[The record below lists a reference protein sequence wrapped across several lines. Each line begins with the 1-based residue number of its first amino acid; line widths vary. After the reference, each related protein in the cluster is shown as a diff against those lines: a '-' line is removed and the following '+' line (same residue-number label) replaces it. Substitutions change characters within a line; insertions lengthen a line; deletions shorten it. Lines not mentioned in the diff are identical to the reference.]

1 MPTKIQLRRDT
12 AADWT
17 SNNPTL
23 SAGEFGWE
31 SDTNRF
37 KIGDGSAAWNSLSY
51 SDTLKTLGDIS
62 VTGSTISAPSNGDL
76 SLTTSGTGNVNVGEI
91 TVRGTTLSSSD
102 SSSININEGLV
113 VDGTASISGQ
123 ATLSGIA
130 YPTSDGTANQF
141 LKTDGSGTL
150 AFADLSL
157 GDLTITGSTIS
168 TPSNA
173 DLTLT
178 PGGTGNVVAGALT
191 FNGTTISAADST
203 KVTIAEALDVTGS
216 LTFSGMTLPT
226 SDGSAGQVLQTDGSG
241 TLSYATVSM
250 GDVSIVGAT
259 ISAPSNAPLTLVSS
273 GAAVQI
279 EGLSVAGNV
288 ISTTDSSAG
297 VEITG
302 NLIPSQDGVF
312 QLGSSTRRWQT
323 LYVAAETIDLGGAT
337 ISSDG
342 SGSLSIAATG
352 ATLPSGSK
360 VGDQNLMLGGKT
372 GKTGGRPVQ
381 LVGIFVSDGSTIQ
394 TDSEILARTADLTL
408 EFNGTVD
415 DVPVYTEANQTFTLA
430 NGTALASNQTGVT
443 LFQF

>member
-1 MPTKIQLRRDT
+1 
-12 AADWT
+12 
-17 SNNPTL
+17 
-23 SAGEFGWE
+23 
-31 SDTNRF
+31 
-37 KIGDGSAAWNSLSY
+37 
-51 SDTLKTLGDIS
+51 
-62 VTGSTISAPSNGDL
+62 
-76 SLTTSGTGNVNVGEI
+76 
-91 TVRGTTLSSSD
+91 
-102 SSSININEGLV
+102 
-113 VDGTASISGQ
+113 
-123 ATLSGIA
+123 
-130 YPTSDGTANQF
+130 
-141 LKTDGSGTL
+141 
-150 AFADLSL
+150 
-157 GDLTITGSTIS
+157 
-168 TPSNA
+168 
-173 DLTLT
+173 
-178 PGGTGNVVAGALT
+178 
-191 FNGTTISAADST
+191 
-203 KVTIAEALDVTGS
+203 
-216 LTFSGMTLPT
+216 
-226 SDGSAGQVLQTDGSG
+226 
-241 TLSYATVSM
+241 M

-394 TDSEILARTADLTL
+394 TDSEILARTATL
-408 EFNGTVD
+408 
-415 DVPVYTEANQTFTLA
+415 P
-430 NGTALASNQTGVT
+430 
-443 LFQF
+443 